1 MNKSD
6 IASVTQVVTSAGAV
20 VPSEAGNLPENGA
33 GESVAQRN
41 SPGEGIAG
49 KRTASLDAAVGAIE
63 ASTTRNIG
71 MSAPFAPS
79 ATADGIGAS
88 SKEKT
93 DLPLGSRIIGRD
105 DRAHHLALA
114 SATVNARLDPPHID
128 KSSMQPSISRTTRL
142 ARAKPRSRSD
152 CQARCGVNGYCDPS
166 DERGC
171 GGIYCGR
178 FRENV

>member
-6 IASVTQVVTSAGAV
+6 IAGVTQAVAPTGAV
-20 VPSEAGNLPENGA
+20 APLESGNLPENGVD
-33 GESVAQRN
+33 GSVVQRN
-41 SPGEGIAG
+41 TPGEGIPG
-49 KRTASLDAAVGAIE
+49 KRTASLDAVVDAIE
-63 ASTTRNIG
+63 ASATRNIG
-71 MSAPFAPS
+71 MPAPSAPS

-88 SKEKT
+88 FKEKT

-114 SATVNARLDPPHID
+114 SATASTHLDPPHTE
-128 KSSMQPSISRTTRL
+128 KSGMQPSISRTTRL
-142 ARAKPRSRSD
+142 ARAKPRSRWD

-171 GGIYCGR
+171 GGVYCGR